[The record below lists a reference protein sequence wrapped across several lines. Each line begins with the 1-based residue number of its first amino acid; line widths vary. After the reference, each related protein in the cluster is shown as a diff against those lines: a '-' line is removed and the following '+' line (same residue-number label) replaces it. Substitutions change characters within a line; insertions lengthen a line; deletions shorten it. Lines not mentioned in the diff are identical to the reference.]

1 MTVVYAERSLSQE
14 YLFLPETTTTFPIS
28 KNPNPLETEVPC
40 TLSDTSPRDDESIDH
55 SCPVALGNVSALP
68 PPAPPAASSRLSST
82 NQPILQVTIRGIPSN
97 SDLLSFSFLKPFGA
111 VIEGRM
117 ISDMMNL
124 YSPDGSSRMSPVFT
138 GVVVFVLAAHSIHC
152 AENLLSL
159 SGATVNSSTFLFSVS
174 LPSTIFA
181 LPPHNHR

>member
-1 MTVVYAERSLSQE
+1 
-14 YLFLPETTTTFPIS
+14 
-28 KNPNPLETEVPC
+28 
-40 TLSDTSPRDDESIDH
+40 
-55 SCPVALGNVSALP
+55 
-68 PPAPPAASSRLSST
+68 
-82 NQPILQVTIRGIPSN
+82 
-97 SDLLSFSFLKPFGA
+97 LLSFSFLKPFGA

-124 YSPDGSSRMSPVFT
+124 YSPDGSSRMTPVFT

-174 LPSTIFA
+174 LPFTIFA